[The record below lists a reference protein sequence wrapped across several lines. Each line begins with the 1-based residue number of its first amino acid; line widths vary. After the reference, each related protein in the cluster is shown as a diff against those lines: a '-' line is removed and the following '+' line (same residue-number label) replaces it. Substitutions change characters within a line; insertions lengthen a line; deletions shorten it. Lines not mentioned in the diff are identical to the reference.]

1 MMMVDHAEDSVARLE
16 RFSEEQK
23 KFFSAGGSFSV
34 PACALVVKTAWSA
47 LELLSGYCKSYWVAL
62 VLAAI
67 IVFAYAY
74 LLPEP
79 KGYANA
85 GERKLTRSELLFGLI
100 NTLVVFGTAA
110 AFRCLQH

>member
-1 MMMVDHAEDSVARLE
+1 MADDTKDSVAQLE
-16 RFSEEQK
+16 GFSEEQK

-34 PACALVVKTAWSA
+34 PACALVVKTCWSA
-47 LELLSGYCKSYWVAL
+47 LELLSGYGKSYWVGL

-85 GERKLTRSELLFGLI
+85 GERKLTRSELLFGFI
-100 NTLVVFGTAA
+100 NMLVVFGT
-110 AFRCLQH
+110 